1 MEDFFERGRAMGFEV
16 DVGLD
21 VHQRVGSLGTGGV
34 VCPDADRLSAEFAEL
49 VLAMSSG
56 LGFGLPLH
64 DFEQGVGAFQLLYGA
79 PASVSVGITVHLL
92 VEELGAGYSLSGEV

>member
-21 VHQRVGSLGTGGV
+21 VHQRGGSLGTDGV
-34 VCPDADRLSAEFAEL
+34 VGPYANRLSAELAEL
-49 VLAMSSG
+49 VLAMSPG
-56 LGFGLPLH
+56 FGFGLPLH

-79 PASVSVGITVHLL
+79 PASITVCVTVHLL
-92 VEELGAGYSLSGEV
+92 IEELGVGYSLSSEV